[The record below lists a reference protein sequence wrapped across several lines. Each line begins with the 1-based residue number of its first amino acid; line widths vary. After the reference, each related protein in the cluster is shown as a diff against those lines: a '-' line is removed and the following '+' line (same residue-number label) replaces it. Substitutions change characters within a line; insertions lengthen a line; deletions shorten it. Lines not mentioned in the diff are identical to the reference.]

1 MTLSAGMHLGP
12 YEIVA
17 AIGAGGM
24 GEVYRARDTR
34 LDRTVAIKVL
44 PANFSSDAVARERF
58 DREARSIA
66 ALNHPHI
73 CTLYDVRHEVV
84 SGAESAIDFL
94 VMEYLEG
101 ETLAAR
107 LARGPL
113 PANLVL
119 RHAIEIAEAL
129 DKAHRH
135 GIVHRDLKPGNVML
149 TKAGAK
155 LLDFGLAKASAAGA
169 TGAAGA
175 TSAVTREPLT
185 AAGMIVGTVQ
195 YMAPEQVEGRDT
207 DARTDIFAFGTLVHE
222 MATGRRAFEGRS
234 QATII
239 AAILDAQPPAIST
252 LQPALP
258 GALDHIVRRCL
269 AKEPDERW
277 QSAHDLASELR
288 WIAGSDGGATP
299 TSGVTAPARSSRRVS
314 PLVAAA
320 AGLAIGAVLAATAVV
335 VLRPGPAASA
345 AAVVR
350 AVLPLPAGV
359 AFARSNTRSNIGI
372 SPDGRSVVFSAAAD
386 GVPHLFLRTTDQFEA
401 TPIKGT
407 DGGSGPFFSPDS
419 QWLGFF
425 ANGHLLKVPRTGG
438 TPALICDVQDVR
450 GAAWGA
456 DDTIVFASRLDSGLF
471 RVSANGGTA
480 VTLTTPDL
488 QQREKT
494 HRFPELLPDGKTV
507 MFTVGTHDI
516 ASFAEARI
524 VVQSLTGGPAKT
536 VIQGGTSAKYLRT
549 GHIVYA
555 RDDVLMAVPFDLQQ
569 LAVTGPPVQLV
580 ANVSSAM
587 DFARVEYAISDNG
600 TLVYL
605 SGGDASVRATL
616 ISADRN
622 GTFSPVTT
630 RLPPRLFLN
639 VMFSPDGQ
647 RILTKIGGA
656 NDSAWVYDMRR
667 DSLSR
672 LTFKGNLVWGSWSG
686 DGQKIA
692 YSIAGELGRMAAD
705 GSGQEETFY
714 RDEYQKNGV
723 RLTPDGQALMFH
735 STRPVTGA
743 DIFTLSTKTRQVT
756 PWLATRSN
764 EQSPRISADGRWVA
778 YLSDETGR
786 QEVYVRPLQGAGA
799 KWQVSDDGGASPVWS
814 ADGHELFFLQGQ
826 TLMSA
831 VVRPGSAFETDR
843 PRVLFTLRSPPIGG
857 GDAYDVS
864 PDGKR
869 FVIIEGLPRTV
880 PAHVNLVTNWF
891 SEVNALAPRAR

>member
-1 MTLSAGMHLGP
+1 MTLSAGMRLGP

-17 AIGAGGM
+17 PIGAGGM

-84 SGAESAIDFL
+84 SGAESPIDFL

-129 DKAHRH
+129 DRAHRH

-169 TGAAGA
+169 TGA
-175 TSAVTREPLT
+175 TSAVTLEPLT

-269 AKEPDERW
+269 AKDPDERW

-288 WIAGSDGGATP
+288 WIAGSDGGATQ

-320 AGLAIGAVLAATAVV
+320 GGLAIGAVLAAAAVL
-335 VLRPGPAASA
+335 VLRPGRLASA
-345 AAVVR
+345 SAVVR
-350 AVLPLPAGV
+350 AVLPLPAGA
-359 AFARSNTRSNIGI
+359 AFAQVNARTTIGI
-372 SPDGRSVVFSAAAD
+372 SPDGRFVVFSAVAD
-386 GVPHLFLRTTDQFEA
+386 GVQRLFLRTTDQFDA

-407 DGGSGPFFSPDS
+407 DGATGPFFSPDS

-425 ANGHLLKVPRTGG
+425 ANGRLLKVPRNGG
-438 TPALICDVQDVR
+438 TPAVICDVQDVR

-456 DDTIVFASRLDSGLF
+456 DDTIVFAPRLDAGLW
-471 RVSANGGTA
+471 RVSASGGGTP
-480 VTLTTPDL
+480 VVVTTPDA

-536 VIQGGTSAKYLRT
+536 VIQGGTTAKYLPT

-569 LAVTGPPVQLV
+569 LAVTGPPVELV
-580 ANVSSAM
+580 GDVSNAM
-587 DFARVEYAISDNG
+587 DFAHAEYAISDTG

-605 SGGDASVRATL
+605 SGGDSSVRGTL
-616 ISADRN
+616 ISADRS
-622 GTFSPVTT
+622 GTFTPLTQ
-630 RLPPRLFLN
+630 LPPRLFLN

-692 YSIAGELGRMAAD
+692 YSIAGELGWMAAD

-723 RLTPDGQALMFH
+723 RLTPDGQALLFH
-735 STRPVTGA
+735 STRPVTGM
-743 DIFTLSTKTRQVT
+743 DIFTLSIKTRQVT
-756 PWLATRSN
+756 AWLATRSN

-786 QEVYVRPLQGAGA
+786 QEVYVRPLQGAGV
-799 KWQVSDDGGASPVWS
+799 KWQVSDDGGVSPVWS

-843 PRVLFTLRSPPIGG
+843 PKVLFKLRSSPVGG
-857 GDAYDVS
+857 GDAFDVT

-869 FVIIEGLPRTV
+869 FVFIEGLPKTM
-880 PAHVNLVTNWF
+880 PSHANLVTNWF
-891 SEVNALAPRAR
+891 TEVNAQAPRAR

>member
-1 MTLSAGMHLGP
+1 MTLSAGVRLGP

-17 AIGAGGM
+17 PIGAGGM

-44 PANFSSDAVARERF
+44 PASFSSDAVARERF

-84 SGAESAIDFL
+84 SGADSPVDFL

-155 LLDFGLAKASAAGA
+155 LLDFGLAKASASG
-169 TGAAGA
+169 TPGA
-175 TSAVTREPLT
+175 TSAVTLEPLT
-185 AAGMIVGTVQ
+185 GAGMIVGTVP

-234 QATII
+234 QASII

-252 LQPALP
+252 LQPVLP

-269 AKEPDERW
+269 AKDPDERW

-299 TSGVTAPARSSRRVS
+299 TGGITAAARPSRRLS

-320 AGLAIGAVLAATAVV
+320 AGLAIGAVLAAAAVLG
-335 VLRPGPAASA
+335 LRAGPAAAGS
-345 AAVVR
+345 AVVR
-350 AVLPLPAGV
+350 AVLSLPAGA
-359 AFARSNTRSNIGI
+359 AFARSNTRSIIGI
-372 SPDGRSVVFSAAAD
+372 SPDGRSVVFGAVVD
-386 GVPHLFLRTTDQFEA
+386 GVQRLFLRTTDQFEA

-407 DGGSGPFFSPDS
+407 EGATGPFFSPDS

-425 ANGHLLKVPRTGG
+425 ANGHLLKVPRGGG

-471 RVSANGGTA
+471 RVSASGGGTP
-480 VTLTTPDL
+480 VTLTKPDL
-488 QQREKT
+488 KLREKT

-536 VIQGGTSAKYLRT
+536 VIQGGTTAKYLRT

-555 RDDVLMAVPFDLQQ
+555 RDDALMAVPFNLQQ

-580 ANVSSAM
+580 GDVSSAM
-587 DFARVEYAISDNG
+587 DFARVEYAVSDNG

-605 SGGDASVRATL
+605 PGGDSSVRATL

-647 RILTKIGGA
+647 RILVKIGGA

-692 YSIAGELGRMAAD
+692 YSIADELGWLAAD

-723 RLTPDGQALMFH
+723 RLTPDGQTLMFH
-735 STRPVTGA
+735 STRPVTGM
-743 DIFTLSTKTRQVT
+743 DIFTLSIKTRQVT

-786 QEVYVRPLQGAGA
+786 QEVYVRPLQGAGV

-814 ADGHELFFLQGQ
+814 ADGHELFYLQGQ
-826 TLMSA
+826 SLMSA
-831 VVRPGSAFETDR
+831 VVRLGSAFETDR
-843 PRVLFTLRSPPIGG
+843 PRLLFKLRSPPIGM
-857 GDAYDVS
+857 GDAYDVT

-869 FVIIEGLPRTV
+869 FVFIEGLPRTM
-880 PAHVNLVTNWF
+880 PSHANLVTNWF
-891 SEVNALAPRAR
+891 TEVNAQAPRAR